1 MNSITVKVNDGEFF
15 AVNDAD
21 WPVVASPSLKTP
33 TEHGTATQSLVVR
46 RHRDGRHLIYA
57 LVELEG
63 DVLDAAG
70 MLVEPETDTKVPL
83 WRVAA
88 ENGLAQWHVNQ
99 CEASLAKLNR

>member
-1 MNSITVKVNDGEFF
+1 MNAITVKIGDGEYF

-21 WPVVASPSLKTP
+21 WPIVASPSLQTP

-46 RHRDGRHLIYA
+46 KHQDGRRLIYA

-63 DVLDAAG
+63 EVLAAAG
-70 MLVEPETDTKVPL
+70 MLVEPGADLKVPL

-88 ENGLAQWHVNQ
+88 ENGLAEWHIKQ
-99 CEASLAKLNR
+99 CEASLAN